1 MIDAS
6 KPQTYRL
13 RSWNWGAWLK
23 KLVYLLVLLLV
34 VIFLADLGAAP
45 WRHALTNWPVLLILI
60 LSTGGGLM
68 IQAQAFRSV
77 SVGAAA
83 PFLDTAFIWSVSA
96 VVSVIAPLFAG
107 IATRTTLLVRAGM
120 SVSNCLVASLRQ
132 VWMGVEYALLLAVFS
147 LPFTGWLYADLAVAG
162 ALLFWVLM
170 RQLRRRA
177 GTQNDEFSGRRFRRL
192 LHALHQPVPVKAHL
206 WFVLQ
211 VVAMSLTFYVGFN
224 GLGADF
230 GVMQA
235 VALAALTVLLSLIV
249 FVPNGLGVTDVI
261 WVYIASRAGLTL
273 EESVAIAIVLR
284 LGHLSAGLLLWSILA
299 LWPRFFGGNR

>member
-1 MIDAS
+1 MTDDS
-6 KPQTYRL
+6 TPQTSRL
-13 RSWNWGAWLK
+13 RSWKWGAWFK
-23 KLVYLLVLLLV
+23 KLVYLLVLLLL

-45 WRHALTNWPVLLILI
+45 WRHALINWPVLLALI

-68 IQAQAFRSV
+68 IQVQAFRSV
-77 SVGAAA
+77 SMGAAA

-120 SVSNCLVASLRQ
+120 PVSNCLVASLRQ

-147 LPFTGWLYADLAVAG
+147 LPFTGWPHAEFALMG

-177 GTQNDEFSGRRFRRL
+177 GTQNDELSGGRFRRL
-192 LHALHQPVPVKAHL
+192 LLALHQPIPVKAHL

-273 EESVAIAIVLR
+273 EEGVAIAIILR
-284 LGHLSAGLLLWSILA
+284 LGHLSAGLLLWFILA
-299 LWPRFFGGNR
+299 LWPRFFGSDR